1 MNTQEIIDLIKQI
14 EARVDAS
21 AGAYQDDTVYLLE
34 ETLRPLHHLLF
45 LIDQEKN
52 SNTAVAYCVEHDDA
66 T

>member
-14 EARVDAS
+14 EARIAE
-21 AGAYQDDTVYLLE
+21 AYQDDTVYLLE